1 VDRLELDRLE
11 LVELIEAQKSKLSPQ
26 ARGLWDEFD
35 ALINRSNDAR
45 KPFIRQEH
53 DVMRRIGKLPGSDK
67 RILNPLRELR
77 VGLYESDDAESR
89 GEPGE
94 SYRVDSVL
102 RAARFKDRDLGRA
115 VEGHMTLEQA
125 VTRLKEDDSPA

>member
-1 VDRLELDRLE
+1 VDRLE

-26 ARGLWDEFD
+26 ARGLWEEFD

-53 DVMRRIGKLPGSDK
+53 DVMRRIGNLPWSDK

-94 SYRVDSVL
+94 PYRVDSVL

-125 VTRLKEDDSPA
+125 VDRLKEDDSPA

>member
-1 VDRLELDRLE
+1 VDRLE

-53 DVMRRIGKLPGSDK
+53 DVMRRIGNLPWSDK

-94 SYRVDSVL
+94 PYRVESVL

-125 VTRLKEDDSPA
+125 VDRLKEDDSPA

>member
-1 VDRLELDRLE
+1 MDRLE

-53 DVMRRIGKLPGSDK
+53 DVMRRIGNLPWSDK

-94 SYRVDSVL
+94 PYRVDSVL

-125 VTRLKEDDSPA
+125 VDRLKEDDSPA

>member
-1 VDRLELDRLE
+1 MDRLE

-53 DVMRRIGKLPGSDK
+53 DVMRRIGNLPWSDK

-94 SYRVDSVL
+94 PYRVDSVL
-102 RAARFKDRDLGRA
+102 RAARFKDRDLGREIA
-115 VEGHMTLEQA
+115 RHMTLEQA
-125 VTRLKEDDSPA
+125 VDRLKEDDSPA

>member
-1 VDRLELDRLE
+1 MDRLE

-53 DVMRRIGKLPGSDK
+53 DVMRRIGNLPWSDK

-94 SYRVDSVL
+94 PYRVDSVL

-125 VTRLKEDDSPA
+125 VDRLKEDNSPA

>member
-1 VDRLELDRLE
+1 VDRLE

-26 ARGLWDEFD
+26 ARGMWDEFD

-53 DVMRRIGKLPGSDK
+53 DVMRRIGNLPGSDK

-77 VGLYESDDAESR
+77 VGLYESDQAESR
-89 GEPGE
+89 GALGKP
-94 SYRVDSVL
+94 YRVESVL
-102 RAARFKDRDLGRA
+102 RAARFKDRDLGR
-115 VEGHMTLEQA
+115 EIDRHLTLEQA
-125 VTRLKEDDSPA
+125 VARLKEDDSPA

>member
-1 VDRLELDRLE
+1 MDRLELA
-11 LVELIEAQKSKLSPQ
+11 ELIEAQKSKLSPQ

-53 DVMRRIGKLPGSDK
+53 DVMRRIGNLPWSDK

-77 VGLYESDDAESR
+77 VWLYESDDAESR

-94 SYRVDSVL
+94 PYRVDSVL

-125 VTRLKEDDSPA
+125 VDRLKEDNIPA

>member
-1 VDRLELDRLE
+1 MDRLE
-11 LVELIEAQKSKLSPQ
+11 LVGLIEAQKSKLSPQ
-26 ARGLWDEFD
+26 ARGLWEEFD

-53 DVMRRIGKLPGSDK
+53 DVMRRIGNLPWSDK

-94 SYRVDSVL
+94 PYRVDSVL
-102 RAARFKDRDLGRA
+102 RAARFKDRDLGRT

-125 VTRLKEDDSPA
+125 LDRLKEDNSPA

>member
-1 VDRLELDRLE
+1 VDRLE

-53 DVMRRIGKLPGSDK
+53 DVMRRIGNLPWSDK

-94 SYRVDSVL
+94 PYRVDSVL

-125 VTRLKEDDSPA
+125 VDRLKEDDSPA

>member
-1 VDRLELDRLE
+1 MNRLE

-89 GEPGE
+89 GELGKP
-94 SYRVDSVL
+94 YRVDSVL
-102 RAARFKDRDLGRA
+102 RAARFKDRDVGR
-115 VEGHMTLEQA
+115 EIDWRMTLEQA
-125 VTRLKEDDSPA
+125 VARLKEDDSPA

>member
-1 VDRLELDRLE
+1 MDRLE

-53 DVMRRIGKLPGSDK
+53 DVMRRIGNLPWSDK

-77 VGLYESDDAESR
+77 VGLYESDDAQSR

-94 SYRVDSVL
+94 PYRVDSVL

-125 VTRLKEDDSPA
+125 VDRLKEDDSPA

>member
-1 VDRLELDRLE
+1 MDRLE

-26 ARGLWDEFD
+26 ARGLWEEFD

-53 DVMRRIGKLPGSDK
+53 DVMRRIGNLPWSDK

-77 VGLYESDDAESR
+77 VGLYESDDAQSR

-94 SYRVDSVL
+94 PYRVDSVL
-102 RAARFKDRDLGRA
+102 RAARFKDRDLGREIA
-115 VEGHMTLEQA
+115 WHMTLEQA
-125 VTRLKEDDSPA
+125 VDRLKEDDSPA

>member
-1 VDRLELDRLE
+1 VDRLEL
-11 LVELIEAQKSKLSPQ
+11 VGLIEAQKSKLSPQ

-53 DVMRRIGKLPGSDK
+53 DVMRRIGKLPWSDK

-94 SYRVDSVL
+94 PYRVDSVL
-102 RAARFKDRDLGRA
+102 RAARFKDRDLGRT